1 MVNVRFCLDR
11 DVTNRIP
18 ETSRLR
24 AGFNSRKQHREI
36 GQMRVAIYA
45 RVSTHDQ
52 NCERQIKDLTEYA
65 KLSGFE
71 IVGIWSEFGSGVKLD
86 RAKRKEVMAIA
97 RARKIDAVL
106 VTELTRWGR
115 STIDLINTLNDLHS
129 WKVSLIAQTGMQ
141 FDLST
146 PAGNLMLTIMAGL
159 AEFERSLIQERIK
172 SGVALA
178 RSKGKVFGR
187 KPGSK
192 ADKYREDIR
201 VLHEEGKSIRA
212 IAQKVGLTKSMVE
225 RQINAINK
233 NKAAASHDAP

>member
-1 MVNVRFCLDR
+1 
-11 DVTNRIP
+11 
-18 ETSRLR
+18 
-24 AGFNSRKQHREI
+24 
-36 GQMRVAIYA
+36 MRVAIYC

-52 NCERQIKDLTEYA
+52 NCERQERDLVEYA
-65 KLSGFE
+65 QRLGYE
-71 IVGIWSEFGSGVKLD
+71 VAGIWSEFGSGVKLD
-86 RAKRKEVMAIA
+86 RVKRKEVMSIA
-97 RARKIDAVL
+97 RKGKIDAVL

-192 ADKYREDIR
+192 ADKYRNDIK
-201 VLHEEGKSIRA
+201 LLIDEGKSIRA
-212 IAQKVGLTKSMVE
+212 IATKLDIDKGLVE
-225 RQINAINK
+225 RQLKIINK
-233 NKAAASHDAP
+233 KAS

>member
-1 MVNVRFCLDR
+1 
-11 DVTNRIP
+11 
-18 ETSRLR
+18 
-24 AGFNSRKQHREI
+24 
-36 GQMRVAIYA
+36 MRVAIYC

-52 NCERQIKDLTEYA
+52 NCERQEKDLMEYA
-65 KLSGFE
+65 ERLGYE
-71 IVGIWSEFGSGVKLD
+71 VVGVWSEFGSGVKID
-86 RAKRKEVMAIA
+86 RVKRKEIMAIA
-97 RARKIDAVL
+97 RKGKIDAVL

-115 STIDLINTLNDLHS
+115 STIDLIHTLNDLNS
-129 WKVSLIAQTGMQ
+129 WKVSVIAQTGMQ

-192 ADKYREDIR
+192 ADKYRNEIES
-201 VLHEEGKSIRA
+201 LNSQGKSIRK
-212 IAQKVGLTKSMVE
+212 IAAELGLSKNIVE
-225 RQINAINK
+225 RQLK
-233 NKAAASHDAP
+233 TLKTGSE

>member
-1 MVNVRFCLDR
+1 
-11 DVTNRIP
+11 
-18 ETSRLR
+18 
-24 AGFNSRKQHREI
+24 
-36 GQMRVAIYA
+36 MRVAIYC

-52 NCERQIKDLTEYA
+52 NCERQERDLVEYA
-65 KLSGFE
+65 QRLGYE
-71 IVGIWSEFGSGVKLD
+71 VVGIWSEFGSGVKLD
-86 RAKRKEVMAIA
+86 RVKRKEIMAIA
-97 RARKIDAVL
+97 RKGKLDAVL

-187 KPGSK
+187 KPGSD
-192 ADKYREDIR
+192 ADKHRSEIQRLSD
-201 VLHEEGKSIRA
+201 EGKSIRA
-212 IAQKVGLTKSMVE
+212 IALLLALDKGMIE
-225 RQINAINK
+225 RQLKIIK
-233 NKAAASHDAP
+233 KIH

>member
-1 MVNVRFCLDR
+1 
-11 DVTNRIP
+11 
-18 ETSRLR
+18 
-24 AGFNSRKQHREI
+24 
-36 GQMRVAIYA
+36 MRVAIYC

-52 NCERQIKDLTEYA
+52 NCERQERDLVEYA
-65 KLSGFE
+65 QRLGYDV
-71 IVGIWSEFGSGVKLD
+71 VGIWSEFGSGVKLD
-86 RAKRKEVMAIA
+86 RVKRKEIMAIA
-97 RARKIDAVL
+97 RKGKIDAVL

-172 SGVALA
+172 SGVANA
-178 RSKGKVFGR
+178 RAKGRVFGR

-192 ADKYREDIR
+192 ADKYRNDIK
-201 VLHEEGKSIRA
+201 LLSDEGKSIRA
-212 IAQKVGLTKSMVE
+212 IATKLGIDKGLVE
-225 RQINAINK
+225 RQLKIINK
-233 NKAAASHDAP
+233 KASP

>member
-1 MVNVRFCLDR
+1 
-11 DVTNRIP
+11 
-18 ETSRLR
+18 
-24 AGFNSRKQHREI
+24 
-36 GQMRVAIYA
+36 MRVAIYC

-52 NCERQIKDLTEYA
+52 NCERQERDLVEYA
-65 KLSGFE
+65 QRLGYE
-71 IVGIWSEFGSGVKLD
+71 VVGIWSEFGSGVKLD
-86 RAKRKEVMAIA
+86 RVKRKEIMAIA
-97 RARKIDAVL
+97 RKGKIDAVL

-192 ADKYREDIR
+192 ADKYRNDIR
-201 VLHEEGKSIRA
+201 LLSQEGKSIRA
-212 IAQKVGLTKSMVE
+212 IATKLGLDKGMVE
-225 RQINAINK
+225 RQLAIIK
-233 NKAAASHDAP
+233 KEDIKA

>member
-1 MVNVRFCLDR
+1 
-11 DVTNRIP
+11 
-18 ETSRLR
+18 
-24 AGFNSRKQHREI
+24 
-36 GQMRVAIYA
+36 MRVAIYC

-52 NCERQIKDLTEYA
+52 NCERQERDLVEYA
-65 KLSGFE
+65 QRLGYE
-71 IVGIWSEFGSGVKLD
+71 VVGIWSEFGSGVKLD
-86 RAKRKEVMAIA
+86 RVKRKEIMAIA
-97 RARKIDAVL
+97 RKGKIDAVL

-192 ADKYREDIR
+192 ADKYRNDIK
-201 VLHEEGKSIRA
+201 LLNDEGKSIRV
-212 IAQKVGLTKSMVE
+212 IATKLGIDKGMVE
-225 RQINAINK
+225 RQLVIIKKETVRA
-233 NKAAASHDAP
+233 

>member
-1 MVNVRFCLDR
+1 
-11 DVTNRIP
+11 
-18 ETSRLR
+18 
-24 AGFNSRKQHREI
+24 
-36 GQMRVAIYA
+36 MRVAIYC

-52 NCERQIKDLTEYA
+52 NCERQERDLREYA
-65 KLSGFE
+65 QRLGYE
-71 IVGIWSEFGSGVKLD
+71 IVGVWSEFGSGVKLD
-86 RAKRKEVMAIA
+86 RVKRKEIIAIA
-97 RARKIDAVL
+97 RKGKVDAVL

-192 ADKYREDIR
+192 ADKYRDKIK
-201 VLHEEGKSIRA
+201 LLSNEGKSIRA
-212 IAQKVGLTKSMVE
+212 IAAELGIKKGLVE
-225 RQINAINK
+225 RQLTVLKKSINV
-233 NKAAASHDAP
+233 SDT

>member
-1 MVNVRFCLDR
+1 
-11 DVTNRIP
+11 
-18 ETSRLR
+18 
-24 AGFNSRKQHREI
+24 
-36 GQMRVAIYA
+36 MRVAIYC

-52 NCERQIKDLTEYA
+52 NCERQERDLVEYA
-65 KLSGFE
+65 QRLGYE
-71 IVGIWSEFGSGVKLD
+71 VVGIWSEFGSGVKLD
-86 RAKRKEVMAIA
+86 RVKRKEIMAIA
-97 RARKIDAVL
+97 RKGKIDAVL

-192 ADKYREDIR
+192 ADKYRNDIK
-201 VLHEEGKSIRA
+201 LLNEEGKSIRV
-212 IAQKVGLTKSMVE
+212 IATKLRIDKGMVE
-225 RQINAINK
+225 RQLAIITK
-233 NKAAASHDAP
+233 DAVRA

>member
-1 MVNVRFCLDR
+1 
-11 DVTNRIP
+11 
-18 ETSRLR
+18 
-24 AGFNSRKQHREI
+24 
-36 GQMRVAIYA
+36 MRVAIYC

-52 NCERQIKDLTEYA
+52 NCERQEKDLVEYSQR
-65 KLSGFE
+65 LGYE
-71 IVGIWSEFGSGVKLD
+71 VIGIWSEFGSGVKLD
-86 RAKRKEVMAIA
+86 RVKRKEIMAIS
-97 RARKIDAVL
+97 RKGKIDAVL

-192 ADKYREDIR
+192 ADKYSNDIK
-201 VLHEEGKSIRA
+201 LLNEEGKSIRV
-212 IAQKVGLTKSMVE
+212 IATKLRIDKGMVE
-225 RQINAINK
+225 RQLAIITK
-233 NKAAASHDAP
+233 DAVRA

>member
-1 MVNVRFCLDR
+1 M
-11 DVTNRIP
+11 RI
-18 ETSRLR
+18 
-24 AGFNSRKQHREI
+24 
-36 GQMRVAIYA
+36 
-45 RVSTHDQ
+45 
-52 NCERQIKDLTEYA
+52 DLGM
-65 KLSGFE
+65 K
-71 IVGIWSEFGSGVKLD
+71 WVKLD
-86 RAKRKEVMAIA
+86 RVKRKEVMAIG
-97 RARKIDAVL
+97 RKGKIDGVL

-192 ADKYREDIR
+192 ADKYRNDIKLLNED
-201 VLHEEGKSIRA
+201 GKSIRV
-212 IAQKVGLTKSMVE
+212 IANQLGLSKNMVE
-225 RQINAINK
+225 RQLEKIK
-233 NKAAASHDAP
+233 K

>member
-1 MVNVRFCLDR
+1 
-11 DVTNRIP
+11 
-18 ETSRLR
+18 
-24 AGFNSRKQHREI
+24 
-36 GQMRVAIYA
+36 MRVAIYC

-52 NCERQIKDLTEYA
+52 NCERQERDLVEYA
-65 KLSGFE
+65 QRLGYE
-71 IVGIWSEFGSGVKLD
+71 VVGIWSEFGSGVKLD
-86 RAKRKEVMAIA
+86 RVKRKEIMAIA
-97 RARKIDAVL
+97 RKGKIDAVL

-192 ADKYREDIR
+192 ADEYRNDIK
-201 VLHEEGKSIRA
+201 LLNEEGKSIRV
-212 IAQKVGLTKSMVE
+212 IATKLGLDKGMVE
-225 RQINAINK
+225 RQLTIIK
-233 NKAAASHDAP
+233 KESIKT

>member
-1 MVNVRFCLDR
+1 
-11 DVTNRIP
+11 
-18 ETSRLR
+18 
-24 AGFNSRKQHREI
+24 
-36 GQMRVAIYA
+36 MRVAIYC

-52 NCERQIKDLTEYA
+52 NCERQERDLSEYA
-65 KLSGFE
+65 RQCGHE
-71 IVGIWSEFGSGVKLD
+71 VVGVWSEFGSGVKLD
-86 RAKRKEVMAIA
+86 RVKRKEVMTIA

-172 SGVALA
+172 SGVANA

-192 ADKYREDIR
+192 ADKHRNDIK
-201 VLHEEGKSIRA
+201 LLNDEGKSIRA
-212 IAQKVGLTKSMVE
+212 IATKLGIGKGLVE
-225 RQINAINK
+225 RQLNIINK
-233 NKAAASHDAP
+233 KAS

>member
-1 MVNVRFCLDR
+1 
-11 DVTNRIP
+11 
-18 ETSRLR
+18 
-24 AGFNSRKQHREI
+24 
-36 GQMRVAIYA
+36 MRVAIYC

-52 NCERQIKDLTEYA
+52 NCERQERDLVEYA
-65 KLSGFE
+65 QRLGYE

-86 RAKRKEVMAIA
+86 RVKRKEIMAIA
-97 RARKIDAVL
+97 RKGKIDSVL

-192 ADKYREDIR
+192 ADKYRDDIKS
-201 VLHEEGKSIRA
+201 LSEEGKSIRA
-212 IAQKVGLTKSMVE
+212 IATKLGLDKGMVE
-225 RQINAINK
+225 RQLEKIRK
-233 NKAAASHDAP
+233 

>member
-1 MVNVRFCLDR
+1 
-11 DVTNRIP
+11 
-18 ETSRLR
+18 
-24 AGFNSRKQHREI
+24 
-36 GQMRVAIYA
+36 MRVAIYC

-52 NCERQIKDLTEYA
+52 NCERQERDLVEYA
-65 KLSGFE
+65 QRLGYE
-71 IVGIWSEFGSGVKLD
+71 VVGIWSEFGSGVKLD
-86 RAKRKEVMAIA
+86 RVKRKEIMEIA
-97 RARKIDAVL
+97 RKGKIDAVL

-192 ADKYREDIR
+192 ADKYRNDIK
-201 VLHEEGKSIRA
+201 LLNEEGKSIRV
-212 IAQKVGLTKSMVE
+212 IATKLGLDKGMVE
-225 RQINAINK
+225 RQLSIIK
-233 NKAAASHDAP
+233 KESVKT

>member
-1 MVNVRFCLDR
+1 
-11 DVTNRIP
+11 
-18 ETSRLR
+18 
-24 AGFNSRKQHREI
+24 
-36 GQMRVAIYA
+36 MRVAIYC

-52 NCERQIKDLTEYA
+52 NCERQERDLVEYA
-65 KLSGFE
+65 KRLGYE
-71 IVGIWSEFGSGVKLD
+71 VVGIWSEFGSGVKLD

-97 RARKIDAVL
+97 RKGKIDAVL

-187 KPGSK
+187 KSGISK
-192 ADKYREDIR
+192 ADKYRDDIKL
-201 VLHEEGKSIRA
+201 LHNEGKSIRV
-212 IAQKVGLTKSMVE
+212 IADKLALDKGLIE
-225 RQINAINK
+225 RQLAIIK
-233 NKAAASHDAP
+233 KEAS

>member
-1 MVNVRFCLDR
+1 
-11 DVTNRIP
+11 
-18 ETSRLR
+18 
-24 AGFNSRKQHREI
+24 
-36 GQMRVAIYA
+36 MRVAIYC

-52 NCERQIKDLTEYA
+52 NCERQERDLVEYA
-65 KLSGFE
+65 QRLGYE
-71 IVGIWSEFGSGVKLD
+71 VVGIWSEFGSGVKLD
-86 RAKRKEVMAIA
+86 RVKRKEVMAIA
-97 RARKIDAVL
+97 RKGKIDAVL

-192 ADKYREDIR
+192 ADKYRNDIK
-201 VLHEEGKSIRA
+201 LLNEEGKSIRV
-212 IAQKVGLTKSMVE
+212 IATKLGLDKGMVE
-225 RQINAINK
+225 RQLAIIK
-233 NKAAASHDAP
+233 KEKYLELELVSDIVIKD

>member
-1 MVNVRFCLDR
+1 
-11 DVTNRIP
+11 
-18 ETSRLR
+18 
-24 AGFNSRKQHREI
+24 
-36 GQMRVAIYA
+36 MRVAIYC

-52 NCERQIKDLTEYA
+52 NCERQERDLSEYA
-65 KLSGFE
+65 KQCGHE
-71 IVGIWSEFGSGVKLD
+71 VVGVWSEFGSGVKLD
-86 RAKRKEVMAIA
+86 RVKRKEVMTIA

-115 STIDLINTLNDLHS
+115 STIDLINTLNELHS

-172 SGVALA
+172 SGVANA

-192 ADKYREDIR
+192 ADKYRNDIK
-201 VLHEEGKSIRA
+201 LLSDEGKSIRA
-212 IAQKVGLTKSMVE
+212 IATKLGIDKGLVE
-225 RQINAINK
+225 RQLKIINK
-233 NKAAASHDAP
+233 KAS

>member
-1 MVNVRFCLDR
+1 
-11 DVTNRIP
+11 
-18 ETSRLR
+18 
-24 AGFNSRKQHREI
+24 
-36 GQMRVAIYA
+36 MRVAIYC

-52 NCERQIKDLTEYA
+52 NCERQERDLVEYA
-65 KLSGFE
+65 KRLGYE
-71 IVGIWSEFGSGVKLD
+71 VVGIWSEFGSGVKLD
-86 RAKRKEVMAIA
+86 RVKRKEIMAIA
-97 RARKIDAVL
+97 RKGKIDAVL

-159 AEFERSLIQERIK
+159 AEFERNLIQERIK

-192 ADKYREDIR
+192 ADKYRNDIKLMHED
-201 VLHEEGKSIRA
+201 GKSIRV
-212 IAQKVGLTKSMVE
+212 IASHLGINKGMVE
-225 RQINAINK
+225 RQIAAIK
-233 NKAAASHDAP
+233 REVVKVLTG

>member
-1 MVNVRFCLDR
+1 
-11 DVTNRIP
+11 
-18 ETSRLR
+18 
-24 AGFNSRKQHREI
+24 
-36 GQMRVAIYA
+36 MRVAIYC

-52 NCERQIKDLTEYA
+52 NCERQERDLMEYA
-65 KLSGFE
+65 QRLGYE
-71 IVGIWSEFGSGVKLD
+71 VVGVWSEFGSGVKLD
-86 RAKRKEVMAIA
+86 RVKRKEVIAIA
-97 RARKIDAVL
+97 RKGKIDAVL

-115 STIDLINTLNDLHS
+115 STIDLINTLNELHS

-172 SGVALA
+172 SGVANA

-192 ADKYREDIR
+192 ADKYRNDIK
-201 VLHEEGKSIRA
+201 LLNDEGKSIRT
-212 IAQKVGLTKSMVE
+212 IATKLGIGKGLVE
-225 RQINAINK
+225 RQLAIIK
-233 NKAAASHDAP
+233 KKAS

>member
-1 MVNVRFCLDR
+1 
-11 DVTNRIP
+11 
-18 ETSRLR
+18 
-24 AGFNSRKQHREI
+24 
-36 GQMRVAIYA
+36 MRVAIYC

-52 NCERQIKDLTEYA
+52 NCERQERDLVEYA
-65 KLSGFE
+65 QRLGYE
-71 IVGIWSEFGSGVKLD
+71 VIGIWSEFGSGVKLD
-86 RAKRKEVMAIA
+86 RVKRKEIMAIA
-97 RARKIDAVL
+97 RKGKIDAVL

-172 SGVALA
+172 SGVANA
-178 RSKGKVFGR
+178 RAKGKVFGR

-192 ADKYREDIR
+192 ADKYRNDIK
-201 VLHEEGKSIRA
+201 LLNEEGKSIRV
-212 IAQKVGLTKSMVE
+212 IATKLGIDKGMVE
-225 RQINAINK
+225 RQLAIIK
-233 NKAAASHDAP
+233 KDTARV

>member
-1 MVNVRFCLDR
+1 
-11 DVTNRIP
+11 
-18 ETSRLR
+18 
-24 AGFNSRKQHREI
+24 
-36 GQMRVAIYA
+36 MRVAIYC

-52 NCERQIKDLTEYA
+52 NCERQERDLVEYA
-65 KLSGFE
+65 QRLGYE
-71 IVGIWSEFGSGVKLD
+71 VVGIWSEFGSGVKLD
-86 RAKRKEVMAIA
+86 RVKRKEIMAIA
-97 RARKIDAVL
+97 RKGKLDAVL

-192 ADKYREDIR
+192 ADKYRNDIK
-201 VLHEEGKSIRA
+201 LLSDEGKSIRA
-212 IAQKVGLTKSMVE
+212 IATKLDIDKGLVE
-225 RQINAINK
+225 RQLKIINK
-233 NKAAASHDAP
+233 KAS

>member
-1 MVNVRFCLDR
+1 
-11 DVTNRIP
+11 
-18 ETSRLR
+18 
-24 AGFNSRKQHREI
+24 
-36 GQMRVAIYA
+36 MRVAIYC

-52 NCERQIKDLTEYA
+52 NCERQERDLVEYA
-65 KLSGFE
+65 QRLGYE
-71 IVGIWSEFGSGVKLD
+71 VVGIWSEFGSGVKLD
-86 RAKRKEVMAIA
+86 RVKRKEIMAIA
-97 RARKIDAVL
+97 RKGKIDAVL

-192 ADKYREDIR
+192 ADKYRNDIK
-201 VLHEEGKSIRA
+201 LLNEQGKSIRT
-212 IAQKVGLTKSMVE
+212 IATKLGLDKGMVE
-225 RQINAINK
+225 RQLTIIK
-233 NKAAASHDAP
+233 KEIIKT

>member
-1 MVNVRFCLDR
+1 
-11 DVTNRIP
+11 
-18 ETSRLR
+18 
-24 AGFNSRKQHREI
+24 
-36 GQMRVAIYA
+36 MRVAIYC

-52 NCERQIKDLTEYA
+52 NCERQERDLMDYA
-65 KLSGFE
+65 QACGHE
-71 IVGIWSEFGSGVKLD
+71 VVGVWSEFGSGAKCD
-86 RAKRKEVMAIA
+86 RVKRKEVMTVA

-115 STIDLINTLNDLHS
+115 STIDLINTINDLHS

-192 ADKYREDIR
+192 GDKYRDEIKS
-201 VLHEEGKSIRA
+201 LNEEGKSIRA
-212 IAQKVGLTKSMVE
+212 IAKHLGISRNMVE
-225 RQINAINK
+225 RQIQKVKKHSQALK
-233 NKAAASHDAP
+233 

>member
-1 MVNVRFCLDR
+1 
-11 DVTNRIP
+11 
-18 ETSRLR
+18 
-24 AGFNSRKQHREI
+24 
-36 GQMRVAIYA
+36 MRVAIYC

-52 NCERQIKDLTEYA
+52 NCERQERDLVEYA
-65 KLSGFE
+65 QRLGYE
-71 IVGIWSEFGSGVKLD
+71 VVGIWSEFGSGVKLD
-86 RAKRKEVMAIA
+86 RVKRKEIMVIA
-97 RARKIDAVL
+97 RKGKIDAVL

-192 ADKYREDIR
+192 ADKYRNDIK
-201 VLHEEGKSIRA
+201 LLSEEGKSIRV
-212 IAQKVGLTKSMVE
+212 IATKLGLDKGMVE
-225 RQINAINK
+225 RQLAIIK
-233 NKAAASHDAP
+233 KESIKT

>member
-1 MVNVRFCLDR
+1 
-11 DVTNRIP
+11 
-18 ETSRLR
+18 
-24 AGFNSRKQHREI
+24 
-36 GQMRVAIYA
+36 MRVAIYC

-52 NCERQIKDLTEYA
+52 NCERQERDLREYA
-65 KLSGFE
+65 ERLGYDV
-71 IVGIWSEFGSGVKLD
+71 VGIWSEFGSGVKLD
-86 RAKRKEVMAIA
+86 RVKRKEIMAIA
-97 RARKIDAVL
+97 RKGKIDAVL

-192 ADKYREDIR
+192 ADKYRNDIK
-201 VLHEEGKSIRA
+201 LLNEEGKSIRV
-212 IAQKVGLTKSMVE
+212 IATKLGLDKGMVE
-225 RQINAINK
+225 RQLAIIKKENIK
-233 NKAAASHDAP
+233 T

>member
-1 MVNVRFCLDR
+1 
-11 DVTNRIP
+11 
-18 ETSRLR
+18 
-24 AGFNSRKQHREI
+24 
-36 GQMRVAIYA
+36 MRVAIYA

-52 NCERQIKDLTEYA
+52 NCERQERDLVEYA
-65 KLSGFE
+65 QRLGYE
-71 IVGIWSEFGSGVKLD
+71 VVGIWSEFGSGVKLD
-86 RAKRKEVMAIA
+86 RVKRKEIMAIA
-97 RARKIDAVL
+97 RKGKIDAVL

-115 STIDLINTLNDLHS
+115 STIDLIHTLNDLHS

-192 ADKYREDIR
+192 ADKYRNDIK
-201 VLHEEGKSIRA
+201 LMNEEGKSIRV
-212 IAQKVGLTKSMVE
+212 IATKLGIDKGQVE
-225 RQINAINK
+225 RQLAIIK
-233 NKAAASHDAP
+233 KEIIKV

>member
-1 MVNVRFCLDR
+1 M
-11 DVTNRIP
+11 
-18 ETSRLR
+18 
-24 AGFNSRKQHREI
+24 
-36 GQMRVAIYA
+36 
-45 RVSTHDQ
+45 STHDQ
-52 NCERQIKDLTEYA
+52 NCERQERDLVEYA
-65 KLSGFE
+65 QRLGYE
-71 IVGIWSEFGSGVKLD
+71 VVGIWSEFGSGVKLD
-86 RAKRKEVMAIA
+86 RVKRKEVMVIA
-97 RARKIDAVL
+97 RKGKIDAVL

-178 RSKGKVFGR
+178 RSKGKIFGR

-192 ADKYREDIR
+192 ADKYRNDIKT
-201 VLHEEGKSIRA
+201 LNKEGKSIRV
-212 IAQKVGLTKSMVE
+212 IASDLGIDKGMVE
-225 RQINAINK
+225 RQLAIINK
-233 NKAAASHDAP
+233 EKLEPELVGNGILRE

>member
-1 MVNVRFCLDR
+1 
-11 DVTNRIP
+11 
-18 ETSRLR
+18 
-24 AGFNSRKQHREI
+24 
-36 GQMRVAIYA
+36 MRVAIYC

-52 NCERQIKDLTEYA
+52 NCERQERDLREYA
-65 KLSGFE
+65 ERLGYDV
-71 IVGIWSEFGSGVKLD
+71 VGIWSEFGSGVKLD
-86 RAKRKEVMAIA
+86 RVKRKEIMAIA
-97 RARKIDAVL
+97 RKGKIDAVL

-192 ADKYREDIR
+192 ADKYRNDIK
-201 VLHEEGKSIRA
+201 LLNEEGKSVRV
-212 IAQKVGLTKSMVE
+212 IATKLGLDKGMVE
-225 RQINAINK
+225 RQLAIIKKENI
-233 NKAAASHDAP
+233 KA